1 MAATRTQVATYLNDE
16 QLKYWEAVK
25 SRYGDK
31 DAEAIRNL
39 IIEVGKKI
47 LSGEKDP
54 VEERM
59 DRIENQLLADMKEL
73 RQRIQQL
80 ENKTP

>member
-47 LSGEKDP
+47 LSGEKET

-59 DRIENQLLADMKEL
+59 DRLEDQLGAEIKEL
-73 RQRIQQL
+73 KQRIQQL